1 MADPESQ
8 LDYLHRQ
15 IAERLARLESSTAWY
30 RKLYVRGQMTTI
42 VLSAVI
48 TIVAGLKSLSLVGSV
63 ASDLVLVL
71 GALVMTA
78 AAWAALFSPRESWH
92 LNAATYTELRALQ
105 ARLEFAE
112 RSSTFK
118 EHEARVLEEVFA
130 KYQGIIDAYN
140 QHWQE
145 LRLKAK

>member
-15 IAERLARLESSTAWY
+15 IHERLARLESSTTWY
-30 RKLYVRGQMTTI
+30 RRLYVRGQMTTI

-71 GALVMTA
+71 AALVMTA
-78 AAWAALFSPRESWH
+78 SAWAALFSPRESWH

-112 RSSTFK
+112 RSTTFEEQK
-118 EHEARVLEEVFA
+118 ARVLEEVFA
-130 KYQGIIDAYN
+130 EYQGIIDAYN

>member
-1 MADPESQ
+1 MADPEPQ

-15 IAERLARLESSTAWY
+15 IAERLARLESSAAWY

-42 VLSAVI
+42 VLSAII

-105 ARLEFAE
+105 ARLEFVE
-112 RSSTFK
+112 RGSAFGQ
-118 EHEARVLEEVFA
+118 RQDQVLEDVFA
-130 KYQGIIDAYN
+130 EYQAIVGAYN
-140 QHWQE
+140 RHWQE